1 MKIRGDR
8 GRASHNLLVIPTL
21 PAYDLTTLKYS
32 TTGPGRPA
40 RETVQTSKRTK
51 GTLSNTIWNI
61 DFDENDFELKNR
73 RQLYTNLKVKL
84 IILLVPLHHGDP
96 IKSYM
101 YVEASIYCIFVSL

>member
-1 MKIRGDR
+1 MKVRGDR

-84 IILLVPLHHGDP
+84 RRLLVRSPNRVIEIHEKQPKFPL
-96 IKSYM
+96 IT
-101 YVEASIYCIFVSL
+101 FL